1 MPLSLNGAEKG
12 GVGMSSDLV
21 RWGGL
26 AGVAAGVLY
35 VLSAIISLFAPQQRV
50 FDSFSD
56 YLIEI
61 LFVVALAGT
70 LVAIA
75 GLHALQSGPYG
86 RLGAAGSLI
95 VFVGYALL
103 FVAAAATTLA
113 GREVL
118 DAVFPVGVLAILVGS
133 ILLGAMTLRTRVL
146 PWWCGVL
153 LIVGFPLTV
162 PLDVAI
168 SGAGGIALGIVW
180 ALVGYALMSRRG
192 TVAEQ
197 PSRVR

>member
-1 MPLSLNGAEKG
+1 
-12 GVGMSSDLV
+12 
-21 RWGGL
+21 L

-35 VLSAIISLFAPQQRV
+35 LLSAIISLFAPQQRV

-56 YLIEI
+56 YLIEV

-70 LVAIA
+70 LATIV
-75 GLHALQSGPYG
+75 GLHALQSGRYG
-86 RLGAAGSLI
+86 PLGVAGSAI
-95 VFVGYALL
+95 TFVGYALL

-113 GREVL
+113 GREAL

-133 ILLGAMTLRTRVL
+133 ILLGALTLRARLL

-168 SGAGGIALGIVW
+168 RGAGGIALGIVW
-180 ALVGYALMSRRG
+180 ALVGYALMSARG
-192 TVAEQ
+192 TAAQ
-197 PSRVR
+197 PSRVS

>member
-1 MPLSLNGAEKG
+1 MS
-12 GVGMSSDLV
+12 SSDLI

-35 VLSAIISLFAPQQRV
+35 VLSAIISLVAPQQRV

-70 LVAIA
+70 LVAVVS
-75 GLHALQSGPYG
+75 LHALQSGRYG
-86 RLGAAGSLI
+86 RLGAAGSAI
-95 VFVGYALL
+95 TFIGYALL

-118 DAVFPVGVLAILVGS
+118 DAVFPIGVLAILVGS
-133 ILLGAMTLRTRVL
+133 ILLGAMTLRARML
-146 PWWCGVL
+146 PWLCGVL

-168 SGAGGIALGIVW
+168 SGAGGIVLGIVW
-180 ALVGYALMSRRG
+180 ALVGYALLSRG
-192 TVAEQ
+192 GAAVQQ
-197 PSRVR
+197 PSRVS

>member
-1 MPLSLNGAEKG
+1 MPTSLI
-12 GVGMSSDLV
+12 

-70 LVAIA
+70 LVAIV
-75 GLHALQSGPYG
+75 GLHTLQSGRYG

-95 VFVGYALL
+95 AFVGYALL
-103 FVAAAATTLA
+103 FVAAAVTTLA
-113 GREVL
+113 GREAL
-118 DAVFPVGVLAILVGS
+118 DAVFPIGVLAILVGS
-133 ILLGAMTLRTRVL
+133 VLLGAMTIRARVL

-168 SGAGGIALGIVW
+168 RGAGGIALGIVW
-180 ALVGYALMSRRG
+180 ALVGYVLLSSGSAP
-192 TVAEQ
+192 AQQ
-197 PSRVR
+197 PSRVS

>member
-1 MPLSLNGAEKG
+1 MS
-12 GVGMSSDLV
+12 SSDLI
-21 RWGGL
+21 RWGKL

-70 LVAIA
+70 LVTVV
-75 GLHALQSGPYG
+75 GLHALQSGRYG
-86 RLGAAGSLI
+86 SLGAIGSLI
-95 VFVGYALL
+95 AFVGYALL

-113 GREVL
+113 GREAL
-118 DAVFPVGVLAILVGS
+118 DAVFPIGVLAILVGS
-133 ILLGAMTLRTRVL
+133 VLLGAMTLRTRVL

-153 LIVGFPLTV
+153 LIVGFPLTI

-168 SGAGGIALGIVW
+168 SGAGGIALGVVW
-180 ALVGYALMSRRG
+180 ASVGFALPSHG
-192 TVAEQ
+192 SASVQQ
-197 PSRVR
+197 PSRVS

>member
-1 MPLSLNGAEKG
+1 MPRSLI
-12 GVGMSSDLV
+12 

-26 AGVAAGVLY
+26 AGGAAGVLY

-56 YLIEI
+56 YLIEV

-70 LVAIA
+70 LVAIV
-75 GLHALQSGPYG
+75 GLHALQSGRYG
-86 RLGAAGSLI
+86 LLGAAGSAVTFI
-95 VFVGYALL
+95 GYALL

-113 GREVL
+113 GREAL
-118 DAVFPVGVLAILVGS
+118 DAVFPVGVLAIFVGS
-133 ILLGAMTLRTRVL
+133 ILLGAATIRARLL

-168 SGAGGIALGIVW
+168 RGAGGIALGVVW
-180 ALVGYALMSRRG
+180 ALVGYALLSSAS
-192 TVAEQ
+192 TPTQQ
-197 PSRVR
+197 PSRVI

>member
-1 MPLSLNGAEKG
+1 M
-12 GVGMSSDLV
+12 
-21 RWGGL
+21 
-26 AGVAAGVLY
+26 LY
-35 VLSAIISLFAPQQRV
+35 VLSAIISLFGSQQRG
-50 FDSFSD
+50 FDSFSV
-56 YLIEI
+56 YLIET

-70 LVAIA
+70 LVAVV
-75 GLHALQSGPYG
+75 GLHALQSRRYG

-95 VFVGYALL
+95 AFVGYALL

-118 DAVFPVGVLAILVGS
+118 DAVFPIGVLAILVGS
-133 ILLGAMTLRTRVL
+133 ILLGAMTLRARVL

-168 SGAGGIALGIVW
+168 RGARGNALGIVW
-180 ALVGYALMSRRG
+180 ALVGYALLSSG
-192 TVAEQ
+192 SAPAQ

>member
-1 MPLSLNGAEKG
+1 MPTSLI
-12 GVGMSSDLV
+12 

-70 LVAIA
+70 LVAIV
-75 GLHALQSGPYG
+75 GLHTLQSGRYG

-95 VFVGYALL
+95 AFVGYALL
-103 FVAAAATTLA
+103 FVAAAVTTLA
-113 GREVL
+113 VAKL
-118 DAVFPVGVLAILVGS
+118 S
-133 ILLGAMTLRTRVL
+133 TLFS
-146 PWWCGVL
+146 P
-153 LIVGFPLTV
+153 
-162 PLDVAI
+162 
-168 SGAGGIALGIVW
+168 
-180 ALVGYALMSRRG
+180 
-192 TVAEQ
+192 
-197 PSRVR
+197 